1 MSLIGN
7 TTEEQIWNY
16 LMSKINNPYG
26 VAGLMGNMFAE
37 SGLKSTNLQNTYEKK
52 LGMTDETYTMSVD
65 NGDYTNF
72 VYDKAGYGLVQW
84 TYWSL
89 KKYLLDFAR
98 ARNKSIGD
106 LEMQLECVCT
116 QFKTQYTKVWSAL
129 LSATSVKGA
138 SNAVLL
144 QFERPA
150 DQSVAVQNKRA
161 EYGQKY
167 YDKFAQSIKEETS
180 MSNSPLV
187 DCIVKSPNHSGA
199 RTHSIDRITPHCV
212 VGQLTAES
220 IGGCFTSSSRQA
232 SCNYGI
238 GTEGRVV
245 LCVDEANRSWCS
257 SSNANDQR
265 AVTIECASDMSEPY
279 AMNSKVYNKLVDLCV
294 DICKRN
300 GKKKLIW
307 FGNKEKTLNYSPAS
321 DEMIITVHRWFA
333 NKSCPGDWLYNRLGD
348 LAKTVTQTLGGASA
362 TPSTPS
368 TGSNTSFPAT
378 PFSVQVLV
386 SDLNIRKE
394 PKMGNNVV
402 GQTGKGVFTITAV
415 TDGWGKLKSGAGY
428 IYLENSK
435 YVTIKGSVA
444 SAPAT
449 KADSSFKVKVTASA
463 LNVRKG
469 VGTGYGISTVVHK
482 NEVYTIVE
490 TQGNWGKLKSGAGWI
505 CLDYTKRV

>member
-72 VYDKAGYGLVQW
+72 VHDKAGYGLVQW

-150 DQSVAVQNKRA
+150 DQSVTVQNKRA

-167 YDKFAQSIKEETS
+167 YDKFCSTSSKEETNMGYS
-180 MSNSPLV
+180 RQKVV
-187 DCIVKSPNHSGA
+187 DLVKSWHGKNEADGSYKTIIDIYNSVAPFPRSTKMEYSWAWCACTWSALAKKLGYVPIMPVEISCYYIIEEAKKMGIWVENDAYVPNPGDAVLYDWQDNGVGDNTGNPDHIGTVIEVYPSAGYMVVEEGNYSNA
-199 RTHSIDRITPHCV
+199 VKKRTISLNGKFIRGFITPKYTDNNV
-212 VGQLTAES
+212 SA
-220 IGGCFTSSSRQA
+220 
-232 SCNYGI
+232 
-238 GTEGRVV
+238 
-245 LCVDEANRSWCS
+245 
-257 SSNANDQR
+257 
-265 AVTIECASDMSEPY
+265 P
-279 AMNSKVYNKLVDLCV
+279 
-294 DICKRN
+294 
-300 GKKKLIW
+300 
-307 FGNKEKTLNYSPAS
+307 
-321 DEMIITVHRWFA
+321 
-333 NKSCPGDWLYNRLGD
+333 
-348 LAKTVTQTLGGASA
+348 TQTAGKSVETVAREVIAGRWGNNPERKKALEAKGYNYEEVRNRVNEILNGSA
-362 TPSTPS
+362 VKPSTPS
-368 TGSNTSFPAT
+368 QPQAQPTS
-378 PFSVQVLV
+378 
-386 SDLNIRKE
+386 K
-394 PKMGNNVV
+394 
-402 GQTGKGVFTITAV
+402 
-415 TDGWGKLKSGAGY
+415 
-428 IYLENSK
+428 
-435 YVTIKGSVA
+435 
-444 SAPAT
+444 
-449 KADSSFKVKVTASA
+449 KVTATCCAHHFSKSIAGAYKTTDDLYMRNDAGSNKKA
-463 LNVRKG
+463 LCVIPKG
-469 VGTGYGISTVVHK
+469 TTVQCYGYYNTFNGAKWYYIQVTIDGVQYTGFSHSGY
-482 NEVYTIVE
+482 
-490 TQGNWGKLKSGAGWI
+490 LKRA
-505 CLDYTKRV
+505 

>member
-129 LSATSVKGA
+129 TSATSVKGA

-161 EYGQKY
+161 
-167 YDKFAQSIKEETS
+167 
-180 MSNSPLV
+180 
-187 DCIVKSPNHSGA
+187 
-199 RTHSIDRITPHCV
+199 
-212 VGQLTAES
+212 
-220 IGGCFTSSSRQA
+220 
-232 SCNYGI
+232 
-238 GTEGRVV
+238 
-245 LCVDEANRSWCS
+245 
-257 SSNANDQR
+257 
-265 AVTIECASDMSEPY
+265 
-279 AMNSKVYNKLVDLCV
+279 
-294 DICKRN
+294 
-300 GKKKLIW
+300 
-307 FGNKEKTLNYSPAS
+307 
-321 DEMIITVHRWFA
+321 
-333 NKSCPGDWLYNRLGD
+333 
-348 LAKTVTQTLGGASA
+348 
-362 TPSTPS
+362 
-368 TGSNTSFPAT
+368 
-378 PFSVQVLV
+378 
-386 SDLNIRKE
+386 
-394 PKMGNNVV
+394 
-402 GQTGKGVFTITAV
+402 
-415 TDGWGKLKSGAGY
+415 
-428 IYLENSK
+428 
-435 YVTIKGSVA
+435 
-444 SAPAT
+444 
-449 KADSSFKVKVTASA
+449 
-463 LNVRKG
+463 
-469 VGTGYGISTVVHK
+469 
-482 NEVYTIVE
+482 
-490 TQGNWGKLKSGAGWI
+490 
-505 CLDYTKRV
+505 